1 VGADIY
7 FPAGTFLVNNLT
19 VSVAGLHI
27 VGSGRRASI
36 IRRNATGVL
45 FQVNAADVTIEG
57 LRFDGQGSTYGGG
70 QMLLATSAATDL
82 VVDSCTVEGAS
93 ASSPHAVTAS
103 GNGFVIRN
111 SRIYG
116 DVQILNTD
124 NCRIDGNRFYPPTV
138 AAAAFGATVAAL
150 TPSTGT
156 ADNCRVVN
164 NYFEIPTDRFAIS
177 PISRNGAIQPR
188 GTIIANNVMIAV
200 GNAYGGISI
209 DTCNGGSITGNVFRI
224 ASGVPTIAP
233 LEIVAT
239 DRVTATGNYFDCG
252 AVLEGPAISVNAA
265 NDCTISGNV
274 VLSGTLTNSEN
285 VISLIAPTG
294 KSSSR
299 NVVIG
304 NKVITTS
311 STDAY
316 GIGLSCQGTGV
327 IASTIISG
335 NHINNSGSDARGIRL
350 AAGSSGG
357 SITNT
362 LIDGNIIENGTFGF
376 YFNNDVGTALVN
388 NRTVGTV
395 TTRIGVSTGGA
406 TGGTN
411 IQLSGNSW
419 QTATAAPTTQY
430 HFAGE
435 RVTNSAPA
443 VGSPQGWVCTA
454 SGTPGTWVAMPN
466 L

>member
-1 VGADIY
+1 
-7 FPAGTFLVNNLT
+7 
-19 VSVAGLHI
+19 
-27 VGSGRRASI
+27 
-36 IRRNATGVL
+36 
-45 FQVNAADVTIEG
+45 
-57 LRFDGQGSTYGGG
+57 
-70 QMLLATSAATDL
+70 
-82 VVDSCTVEGAS
+82 
-93 ASSPHAVTAS
+93 VTAS
-103 GNGFVIRN
+103 GDGFAIRN

-116 DVQILNTD
+116 DVQITNA
-124 NCRIDGNRFYPPTV
+124 NNGMIDGNRFYPPSVT
-138 AAAAFGATVAAL
+138 AAAFGVTVAAL
-150 TPSTGT
+150 IPSTGT

-177 PISRNGAIQPR
+177 PLSRNGAVRPR

-200 GNAYGGISI
+200 GNSYGGISI

-224 ASGVPTIAP
+224 ASGVPKIAP

-239 DRVTATGNYFDCG
+239 DRVTATGNFLDCG
-252 AVLEGPAISVNAA
+252 AVLDGPAISANTA

-274 VLSGTLTNSEN
+274 VLSGTLTGSEN
-285 VISLIAPTG
+285 VISIIAPAGT
-294 KSSSR
+294 SSSR
-299 NVVIG
+299 NVVTG

-316 GIGLSCQGTGV
+316 GIGLSCLGDGV

-435 RVTNSAPA
+435 RVTNAAPA

-454 SGTPGTWVAMPN
+454 SGTPGTWVAMAN